1 MISNIGIIVTWIS
14 FVNLIFLLFSKSNLQ
29 IHKLVRLNLFIHFIL
44 FCLLEIGLF
53 IDDFSISYIAN
64 YSASTTPPIYK
75 FASLWG
81 SLDGSILLW
90 NFVLSIYFLVYIKY
104 FHKKELLVGIK
115 IFSSILIFFVGY
127 TIFSSS
133 PFAGCIELSSIGCAN
148 SSLLP
153 FENLLSSEYGRGP
166 NPLLQNHPLMAIH
179 PPILYAGYIGLVM
192 PFVISTSHLIMKK
205 NNNEWV
211 EMAEKATFFP
221 WIFLTAGISLGAA
234 WSYEV
239 LGWGGYWA
247 WDPVENVSFI
257 PWLLATAFL
266 HSAKTQIREST
277 LINWN
282 YSLSCLMFLSTIF
295 GTFITRSGVLIS
307 VHAFSNGNIGT
318 YLLIGLSIFTAFY
331 LLVGSKNTQYFLT
344 AKKLNNWFGRSGFFI
359 ANNIVLFSA
368 TIVVFVGTVYP
379 IFYETLYDRQLTIGR
394 SFYDT
399 LVGPLLL
406 ILLLLIVFSEKLP
419 NKNLNLSEWIKGNQK
434 EINISLVISIAMSL
448 YYEASYKFI
457 FTIFASTVLVIIL
470 SKNLLSYI
478 KKGKISGSYWS
489 GQIAHIGIGI
499 FAIGLILNVTQSY
512 SKEIITSPGSTIEF
526 GGKNY
531 SINQPYKESK
541 DEKDVINLPIAKNNN
556 IKNASLNI
564 FKNSSQQAISSPAIF
579 RNIESDTYVTIK
591 VIDEEYFKLII
602 RKNYGI
608 FIIWLG
614 LAMTTF
620 SIYPRIRNE

>member
-1 MISNIGIIVTWIS
+1 M
-14 FVNLIFLLFSKSNLQ
+14 
-29 IHKLVRLNLFIHFIL
+29 
-44 FCLLEIGLF
+44 
-53 IDDFSISYIAN
+53 
-64 YSASTTPPIYK
+64 
-75 FASLWG
+75 
-81 SLDGSILLW
+81 
-90 NFVLSIYFLVYIKY
+90 
-104 FHKKELLVGIK
+104 
-115 IFSSILIFFVGY
+115 
-127 TIFSSS
+127 
-133 PFAGCIELSSIGCAN
+133 
-148 SSLLP
+148 
-153 FENLLSSEYGRGP
+153 
-166 NPLLQNHPLMAIH
+166 
-179 PPILYAGYIGLVM
+179 
-192 PFVISTSHLIMKK
+192 
-205 NNNEWV
+205 
-211 EMAEKATFFP
+211 
-221 WIFLTAGISLGAA
+221 
-234 WSYEV
+234 
-239 LGWGGYWA
+239 
-247 WDPVENVSFI
+247 
-257 PWLLATAFL
+257 
-266 HSAKTQIREST
+266 
-277 LINWN
+277 
-282 YSLSCLMFLSTIF
+282 
-295 GTFITRSGVLIS
+295 
-307 VHAFSNGNIGT
+307 
-318 YLLIGLSIFTAFY
+318 
-331 LLVGSKNTQYFLT
+331 
-344 AKKLNNWFGRSGFFI
+344 
-359 ANNIVLFSA
+359 
-368 TIVVFVGTVYP
+368 GTVYP

-512 SKEIITSPGSTIEF
+512 SKEVITSPGSTIEF

-541 DEKDVINLPIAKNNN
+541 DEKDVINLPIAKNNK